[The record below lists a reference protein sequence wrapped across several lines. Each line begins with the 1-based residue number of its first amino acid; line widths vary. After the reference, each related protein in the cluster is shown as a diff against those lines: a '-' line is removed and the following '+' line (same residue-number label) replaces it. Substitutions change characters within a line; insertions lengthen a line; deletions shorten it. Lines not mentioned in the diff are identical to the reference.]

1 MTYYTLKL
9 SNIHFLFVFGS
20 LLTTYSLYP
29 FCGSHNSNRRGG
41 EKRGPSN
48 LFGTTLFQPPPPP
61 PLPLQEY
68 RQVTLSPPVPPHPP
82 SENRKHLNINKFH
95 LPNPLFIS
103 FTCRSFHSPII
114 LNWKHFSVTLNHF
127 PLLFI

>member
-9 SNIHFLFVFGS
+9 SYRHFLFIFRS
-20 LLTTYSLYP
+20 ILTTYSLYP
-29 FCGSHNSNRRGG
+29 FCGSHNSNRRGW
-41 EKRGPSN
+41 EKREPGN
-48 LFGTTLFQPPPPP
+48 IKRVHAFAHPPI
-61 PLPLQEY
+61 PLQEY
-68 RQVTLSPPVPPHPP
+68 RQVTPPPPVPPHPP
-82 SENRKHLNINKFH
+82 SENWKHLNINKFH

-103 FTCRSFHSPII
+103 FTCRSFHSSII